1 MSHPTGR
8 RSWTLAGAAILLSV
22 LAVAVAGALAT
33 ADAAPGRR
41 RAIGFAAG
49 ICLVT
54 SLGAWLAA
62 RAAPADP
69 ARAVG
74 LGMAAVGLRIFPL
87 LVALGWLQVA
97 GGSLRTDGAAEWMLV
112 FYLALL
118 ATDIL
123 LHIMGTLG
131 RRNCGASSTN

>member
-1 MSHPTGR
+1 MTPARHR
-8 RSWTLAGAAILLSV
+8 RSWTGVGVAILVTV
-22 LAVAVAGALAT
+22 LGTAVAVAMAT
-33 ADAAPGRR
+33 GDGGPGRR

-54 SLGAWLAA
+54 SLGGWLAG
-62 RAAPADP
+62 RVAPANP

-74 LGMAAVGLRIFPL
+74 LGIGAIGLRIFPL
-87 LVALGWLQVA
+87 LMALGWLQTA
-97 GGSLRTDGAAEWMLV
+97 GGSLREDGAGELMLV

-123 LHIMGTLG
+123 LHIIGSRG
-131 RRNCGASSTN
+131 RQNGGVSSTN

>member
-1 MSHPTGR
+1 MNHPTGR
-8 RSWTLAGAAILLSV
+8 RSLTVAGSAILLAV
-22 LAVAVAGALAT
+22 LAAAVAGALAT
-33 ADAAPGRR
+33 GDGSPGRR

-54 SLGAWLAA
+54 SLGGWLMG

-74 LGMAAVGLRIFPL
+74 LGMAAIGLRIFPL
-87 LVALGWLQVA
+87 LVALGWLQAA
-97 GGSLRTDGAAEWMLV
+97 GHSLRTDGAGEWMLV
-112 FYLALL
+112 FYLVLL

-123 LHIMGTLG
+123 LHIMGTRG
-131 RRNCGASSTN
+131 CRNGGASSTN